1 MKQVMIVIVRWSSLR
16 GGVLQWHDPICE
28 RRVDDVIECYVYWR
42 AACAGVDS
50 AYAAWHAARR
60 GERRLAVAALDR
72 EQHAALVYSQMVE
85 SVAGFPERAAA

>member
-1 MKQVMIVIVRWSSLR
+1 MT
-16 GGVLQWHDPICE
+16 PFCE
-28 RRVDDVIECYVYWR
+28 RRVDDVIERYVYWR

-60 GERRLAVAALDR
+60 GERRLAGAAYVAALDR